1 MEGKI
6 YLPTARKQLED
17 IVDYIAVE
25 LAAPDAAL
33 DFIDEVDKAAKSL
46 AEVPYR
52 HPIYHTSFAVLE
64 EVRWISV
71 KNYNMFYKVFE
82 EEKIYLNPKL
92 NIVELSMSVG
102 TNRTYISNYINQQ
115 LHTTFYE
122 YVNKWR
128 VKRAKEL
135 LSSTSLPLEDI
146 ATQSGFNSL
155 SSFRRYFTKSMGT
168 TPQAFRKE

>member
-1 MEGKI
+1 MYEII

-33 DFIDEVDKAAKSL
+33 DFIDEADKAAKSQ
-46 AEVPYR
+46 AEMPYR

-82 EEKIYLNPKL
+82 EEKTMEIRRVLHQL
-92 NIVELSMSVG
+92 QDSENI
-102 TNRTYISNYINQQ
+102 
-115 LHTTFYE
+115 LHQS
-122 YVNKWR
+122 
-128 VKRAKEL
+128 KE
-135 LSSTSLPLEDI
+135 
-146 ATQSGFNSL
+146 
-155 SSFRRYFTKSMGT
+155 
-168 TPQAFRKE
+168 

>member
-1 MEGKI
+1 MMYEII

-25 LAAPDAAL
+25 SASPDAAL

-71 KNYNMFYKVFE
+71 KNYNVLYKVFE
-82 EEKIYLNPKL
+82 EDKTVEIRRLLHQLQDSENRLNH
-92 NIVELSMSVG
+92 S
-102 TNRTYISNYINQQ
+102 
-115 LHTTFYE
+115 
-122 YVNKWR
+122 
-128 VKRAKEL
+128 KE
-135 LSSTSLPLEDI
+135 SYR
-146 ATQSGFNSL
+146 G
-155 SSFRRYFTKSMGT
+155 G
-168 TPQAFRKE
+168 